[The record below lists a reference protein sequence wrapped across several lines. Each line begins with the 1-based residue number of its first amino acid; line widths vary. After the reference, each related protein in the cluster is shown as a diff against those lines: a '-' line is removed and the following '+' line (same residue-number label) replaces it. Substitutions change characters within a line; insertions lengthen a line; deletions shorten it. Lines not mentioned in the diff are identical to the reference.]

1 MKTRLKQKGLI
12 AIIALVVI
20 LVFASVSFFIRSA
33 FVIIETFLSLYTMTY
48 YSMNS
53 IKTKAAMRAR
63 LSGIGFCL
71 SQQLLF

>member
-33 FVIIETFLSLYTMTY
+33 QISGEKKALQEITAGL
-48 YSMNS
+48 
-53 IKTKAAMRAR
+53 KTK
-63 LSGIGFCL
+63 S
-71 SQQLLF
+71 